1 MKILIDNS
9 LLFESLRPFN
19 DLGFV
24 PTMGGIHKGHLSLI
38 NKSKKLCKKT
48 IVSIFINPKQF
59 NNKKDLKSYPQ
70 NIKKDLMILKK
81 NKKVDFVYL
90 PKFKDIYKNNRKS
103 KIILKQK
110 DKILCAKYRKGHFE
124 GVLDV
129 MNRLTKIINP
139 TKIFMGEKD
148 FQQIY
153 LVKNFLEKKYKTK
166 IISCKTVR
174 DKNKIAL
181 SSRNSLLNKYN
192 LISAGKIYK
201 KLVDI
206 KKKINNKT
214 DVLKFLNF
222 KKKELENN
230 HNIKI
235 EYLELRNKKNLR
247 LSKKINNSRLFIAYY
262 LNNIRLIDNL

>member
-1 MKILIDNS
+1 
-9 LLFESLRPFN
+9 
-19 DLGFV
+19 
-24 PTMGGIHKGHLSLI
+24 
-38 NKSKKLCKKT
+38 
-48 IVSIFINPKQF
+48 
-59 NNKKDLKSYPQ
+59 
-70 NIKKDLMILKK
+70 
-81 NKKVDFVYL
+81 
-90 PKFKDIYKNNRKS
+90 
-103 KIILKQK
+103 
-110 DKILCAKYRKGHFE
+110 
-124 GVLDV
+124 
-129 MNRLTKIINP
+129 
-139 TKIFMGEKD
+139 
-148 FQQIY
+148 
-153 LVKNFLEKKYKTK
+153 
-166 IISCKTVR
+166 
-174 DKNKIAL
+174 
-181 SSRNSLLNKYN
+181 LLNKYN